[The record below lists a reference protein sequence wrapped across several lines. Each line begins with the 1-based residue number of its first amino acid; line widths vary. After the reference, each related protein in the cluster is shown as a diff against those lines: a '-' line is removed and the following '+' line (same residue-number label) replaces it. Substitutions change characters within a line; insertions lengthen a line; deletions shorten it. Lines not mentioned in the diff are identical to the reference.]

1 MNPMII
7 VELHYRYIV
16 AVFWVFIEVKHKIV
30 WLVHVYKSDGWDYV
44 SNKLDKH
51 TSLRVGEI
59 KY

>member
-1 MNPMII
+1 MNPMIV
-7 VELHYRYIV
+7 VELYYRYIV
-16 AVFWVFIEVKHKIV
+16 AVFGVFIEVKHKIV

>member
-44 SNKLDKH
+44 SNKLD
-51 TSLRVGEI
+51 
-59 KY
+59 